1 MNGLEKSCFNNLIKM
16 DSRLLAL
23 IEFDKAL
30 ICDGQHELSC
40 PFCTHS
46 TYIAMLTS
54 HSINLENS

>member
-30 ICDGQHELSC
+30 ICDGTVPNLVGT
-40 PFCTHS
+40 PNKKP
-46 TYIAMLTS
+46 
-54 HSINLENS
+54 SIKRGYSYLKKKFK